1 MMSMWPLQGVLV
13 EYLGFVVVVYKSA
26 NSSRHV
32 GVNAKARF
40 SLVKFCLIWVS
51 WAVVETA
58 T

>member
-13 EYLGFVVVVYKSA
+13 EYLVFVVVVYKSA
-26 NSSRHV
+26 NSSGHV
-32 GVNAKARF
+32 GVNAKAWF